1 MASFFKGS
9 VKWFW
14 LFSGMLAMLA
24 MFIACCLEGGLVVFV
39 FAPLAF
45 SQDGLVPHLH
55 CAVLLTLT

>member
-1 MASFFKGS
+1 M
-9 VKWFW
+9 V
-14 LFSGMLAMLA
+14 LVVLDMLAMLA
-24 MFIACCLEGGLVVFV
+24 MFIACCLAGRLVV